1 MLTPNSRA
9 NGLGHLDMARART
22 LVQVNAEALGVANPP
37 SAESMFTDRFLPP
50 RSERMV

>member
-1 MLTPNSRA
+1 
-9 NGLGHLDMARART
+9 MARART

-37 SAESMFTDRFLPP
+37 TAESMFTDRYLPP